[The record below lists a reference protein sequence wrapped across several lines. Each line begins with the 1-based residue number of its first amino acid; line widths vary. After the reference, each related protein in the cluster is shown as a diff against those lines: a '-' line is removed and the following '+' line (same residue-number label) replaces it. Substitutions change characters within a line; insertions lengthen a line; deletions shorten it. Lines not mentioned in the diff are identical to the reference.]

1 MKNHGRRSIYGI
13 SVSKMLDWIRHPV
26 ALMLVT
32 LAGFGFLR
40 NMENQWLSMPF
51 AVSCVIL
58 LAALLFAVSNRLAF
72 SVYGGWALI
81 GVLTIISAAKY
92 KLKGFSLHFY
102 DLVFFARDLD
112 VVRFLAS
119 SYLHIVA
126 ILAALLVL
134 VLIMC
139 VIVYKSDQ
147 RSQLRWRNRFAAV
160 PMSVLAMVVTF
171 PSEAAVEQRYFYYLQ
186 GRHATAFFVSF
197 LDLDY
202 VIGGASELDRQ
213 LADAPRGKAFANS
226 VQCGSGPRPD
236 VFVVLEESHIDL
248 NILPELAAGV
258 PDFDEVYQQEG
269 HLNPLNV
276 EVFGGGSWISN
287 LSLMTGLSATDFGW
301 RSPYLTLEMEGRVK
315 GALPEV
321 FAKCGYRSVAVIPFE
336 YNFVNEGPFLK
347 SIGFE
352 SVYDIKAI
360 EAPHYH
366 MRDSFYFSAVDKI
379 VEEHRREDERP
390 LFVVVE
396 TMLPHSPYNE
406 KLATEVKLEGE
417 PFHGDP
423 EVAEYLRRLMI
434 ARKDFNAFAQRRR
447 DASSERG
454 TVVMSY
460 GDHQSF
466 VTKSFVE
473 DIEGAGALG
482 RTDSLAY
489 RTFYSISSTNQKVPG
504 ERQDTAID
512 IAFLGPKVLDAAGIP
527 GSPMFQDL
535 AVLERVCDGA
545 FNGCARREEINRH
558 LRRRIDG
565 GLLDLE
571 TRSAGEADEEMLISR
586 R

>member
-1 MKNHGRRSIYGI
+1 MKYLRGINISGFSI
-13 SVSKMLDWIRHPV
+13 SRFLDWMRHPI
-26 ALMLVT
+26 ALFLVT

-51 AVSCVIL
+51 AISCVVM
-58 LAALLFAVSNRLAF
+58 LAALLFVISNRFAF
-72 SVYGGWALI
+72 SVYGSWALI

-126 ILAALLVL
+126 LLALLLVL
-134 VLIMC
+134 ALAAC
-139 VIVYKSDQ
+139 VIVYKSDR
-147 RSQLRWRNRFAAV
+147 RSQFRGRNRFAAV

-197 LDLDY
+197 LDLNY
-202 VIGGASELDRQ
+202 VIGGDSELDRQ
-213 LADAPRGKAFANS
+213 LADAPRGEAFADN

-248 NILPELAAGV
+248 NILPELAVGV
-258 PDFDEVYQQEG
+258 PDFNEVYQKEG

-301 RSPYLTLEMEGRVK
+301 RSPYLTVEMEGRIK

-366 MRDSFYFSAVDKI
+366 MRDTFYFAAVEKI
-379 VEEHRREDERP
+379 VDEHRKEDERP

-406 KLATEVKLEGE
+406 KLAPEVELNGE
-417 PFHGDP
+417 PFHDDP

-434 ARKDFNAFAQRRR
+434 SRNDFNAFAERRR
-447 DASSERG
+447 DGSSERG

-460 GDHQSF
+460 GDHHSF
-466 VTKSFVE
+466 VTKSYVE
-473 DIEGAGALG
+473 DVDGAGALG

-489 RTFYSISSTNQKVPG
+489 RTFYSVSSTNQTVPD
-504 ERQDTAID
+504 ERKKTAID
-512 IAFLGPKVLDAAGIP
+512 IAFLGPKLLDAAGIP

-535 AVLERVCDGA
+535 AVLERLCEGA
-545 FNGCARREEINRH
+545 FHDCARREEVNRH

-571 TRSAGEADEEMLISR
+571 TRPAGKADEEMLISR

>member
-1 MKNHGRRSIYGI
+1 MSNIRQKSIFGI
-13 SVSKMLDWIRHPV
+13 SIGRILIWMCHPI
-26 ALMLVT
+26 ALILVT

-40 NMENQWLSMPF
+40 NMENQWLSIPF
-51 AVSCVIL
+51 AVSCVL
-58 LAALLFAVSNRLAF
+58 LIAALLFAISNRIAF
-72 SVYGGWALI
+72 SVYGAWAFI
-81 GVLTIISAAKY
+81 GVLTIVSAAKY

-126 ILAALLVL
+126 LVA
-134 VLIMC
+134 VLTAVVLTACI
-139 VIVYKSDQ
+139 IIYKSDR
-147 RSQLRWRNRFAAV
+147 RSSMRRRNRIAAV
-160 PMSVLAMVVTF
+160 PMSILALVATF

-202 VIGGASELDRQ
+202 VIGGSSELDRQ
-213 LADAPRGKAFANS
+213 LADAPRGEAFANS

-258 PDFDEVYQQEG
+258 PDFNEVYRQEG
-269 HLNPLNV
+269 RLAPLNV

-301 RSPYLTLEMEGRVK
+301 RSPYLTLEMEGRIK

-321 FAKCGYRSVAVIPFE
+321 FARCGYRSVAVIPFE
-336 YNFVNEGPFLK
+336 YNFVNEGPFLN

-352 SVYDIKAI
+352 NVYDIKAI

-366 MRDSFYFSAVDKI
+366 MRDSFYFTAIDKI
-379 VEEHRREDERP
+379 VEEHRAKDDRP
-390 LFVVVE
+390 LFVFVE

-406 KLATEVKLEGE
+406 KLATEVELAGE
-417 PFHGDP
+417 PFHADP
-423 EVAEYLRRLMI
+423 EVAEYLRRMMI
-434 ARKDFNAFAQRRR
+434 ARKDFNAFAERRR
-447 DASSERG
+447 AASSERG
-454 TVVMSY
+454 TVVLTY

-466 VTKSFVE
+466 VTKPFVE
-473 DIEGAGALG
+473 NIDGPGALG

-489 RTFYSISSTNQKVPG
+489 RTFYTISSTNPTAPG
-504 ERQDTAID
+504 ERQDRAID
-512 IAFLGPKVLDAAGIP
+512 IAFLGPKLLEAAGIP

-535 AVLERVCDGA
+535 AVLERVCHGA
-545 FNGCARREEINRH
+545 FNGCALREEIDRH

-571 TRSAGEADEEMLISR
+571 TGPASKADEDLLISR